1 MREACREERLFL
13 AIGGVADA
21 LVEEAGAEAPRRQSP
36 LMRWTAIAAA
46 AAVVAAAGL
55 GVLPRMGGAAGDTGI
70 IENNSPAGGM
80 AFLSYA
86 GPVLPLTVLDGPEGL
101 PAAREVS
108 WDFSGATE
116 GQGSA
121 LYQVTVTDDTIIRND
136 SEGAV
141 TLTVGYP
148 AAASLQDGEKTLPVL
163 TVDGAQTETAMLWGD
178 TGAGGV
184 WESAQLSSWEDYQ
197 ELLGDGRYLSEARE
211 EPPALEQQVTVW
223 EIVDSTAPA
232 VDHARMAPT
241 LAIRFQVD
249 EARTQV
255 FTYGFNGASFEE
267 DGSRQYDY
275 FVPRQGDRDSRR
287 LLIFLGEVPEEY
299 TIEGYENGA
308 CETPLEGVTGR
319 MTAFT
324 TTLRA
329 LMDQLAE
336 EELAR
341 MGEELLTRLEA
352 VKGATRRLMG
362 RLLTMEEKDYSSYY
376 LEDVL
381 SYVYAGQRVAWCTA
395 EVTVPAGGEVRVTA
409 RCQKAPSY
417 DFACAGQGELGRFGF
432 DMAAGLGSSLRFTSV
447 TARLENAEGV
457 ELEEQSFGFD
467 LAKGITRVALPLEEE
482 YFYMVVK
489 RKG

>member
-1 MREACREERLFL
+1 MREACREERLFF

-21 LVEEAGAEAPRRQSP
+21 LVEEAGAEAPRGRSS
-36 LMRWTAIAAA
+36 LMRWTAMA
-46 AAVVAAAGL
+46 AAVAVVAVAGL
-55 GVLPRMGGAAGDTGI
+55 SVLPRMGGAAGGMGVTDNI
-70 IENNSPAGGM
+70 APAEGM

-101 PAAREVS
+101 PATREVS
-108 WDFSGATE
+108 WDFSGAAE
-116 GQGSA
+116 GRGSA
-121 LYQVTVTDDTIIRND
+121 LYQVTVTDDTVIRND

-148 AAASLQDGEKTLPVL
+148 ATASLQDKGDALPVL

-178 TGAGGV
+178 TGTGGV

-211 EPPALEQQVTVW
+211 EPPSLEQQVTVW
-223 EIVDSTAPA
+223 EVVDSTAPA
-232 VDHARMAPT
+232 VDHAKMAPT

-267 DGSRQYDY
+267 DGNRQYDY

-287 LLIFLGEVPEEY
+287 LLIFLGEAPEEY
-299 TIEGYENGA
+299 TMEGYENGA

-319 MTAFT
+319 MTSFT

-329 LMDQLAE
+329 LMDQLVE
-336 EELAR
+336 EELAG

-352 VKGATRRLMG
+352 VRGAVHRLVG

-381 SYVYAGQRVAWCTA
+381 SYVYASQRVAWCTA
-395 EVTVPAGGEVRVTA
+395 KVTVPAGGEVRVTA
-409 RCQKAPSY
+409 QYQKAPSY
-417 DFACAGQGELGRFGF
+417 DFACAGQGEAGRFGF
-432 DMAAGLGSSLRFTSV
+432 DMAAGLGSNLRFTMV
-447 TARLENAEGV
+447 TAQLENTEGLV
-457 ELEEQSFGFD
+457 LEEQSFGFD
-467 LAKGITRVALPLEEE
+467 LAKRITRVELPPEED

-489 RKG
+489 RKE